1 MKWAF
6 STLGLPGLPLP
17 SVLRLAGEHGW
28 DGVELRC
35 APGEPVHLG
44 LGAAERAALARQF
57 GSAGVL
63 PLAVCSYVGIAAPG
77 EDGPVLTELTEH
89 LRLATD
95 LGAPYVRVFPRGEDA
110 TAVRR
115 LRAVAPVAGA
125 LGVRVL
131 VETHDTHRSARAV
144 ARLAA
149 AVDSPAVGGLW
160 DLLHTHLA
168 GETPAESLAALAPWL
183 GYTQVKD
190 VASTED
196 LTPVPLG
203 SGILPIA
210 ACLSGLGPDAW
221 VSWEY
226 EAPWH
231 PAAAPFA
238 PLLARPRPGPDGPSR

>member
-6 STLGLPGLPLP
+6 STLGLPGLPVP
-17 SVLRLAGEHGW
+17 EVLRLATDHGW

-35 APGEPVHLG
+35 TPGEPVHLG
-44 LGAAERAALARQF
+44 LTPAERAALARRF
-57 GSAGVL
+57 TTTGVL
-63 PLAVCSYVGIAAPG
+63 PLAVCSYLGIAEPG
-77 EDGPVLTELTEH
+77 EDGPVLADLTAH
-89 LRLATD
+89 LRLAAD
-95 LGAPYVRVFPRGEDA
+95 LGSPFVRVFPRGTDA

-115 LRAVAPVAGA
+115 LTAIAPTATA

-144 ARLAA
+144 ARLTT

-160 DLLHTHLA
+160 DLMHTHLA
-168 GETPAESLAALAPWL
+168 DETPLESHTALAPWL

-190 VASTED
+190 IASPDD
-196 LTPVPLG
+196 LTPLPLG
-203 SGILPIA
+203 TGTLPLT
-210 ACLSGLGPDAW
+210 ACLSQLPPTAW

-231 PAAAPFA
+231 PTAAPFA
-238 PLLARPRPGPDGPSR
+238 PLLALPRPH